1 MWHNKGVM
9 KYEETIKQYKKYT
22 KDYIKRCETLL
33 KAFGD
38 VPESTEEEKNQV
50 FDYLIS
56 TKQINAEMVQEEINL
71 LCMIEYATGK
81 HQDLERQ
88 RLDGLQGTE

>member
-1 MWHNKGVM
+1 MWYNKVVM
-9 KYEETIKQYKKYT
+9 KYKETIQQYKKHT
-22 KDYIKRCETLL
+22 KDYIKRCESLL

-38 VPESTEEEKNQV
+38 VPEPTKEERKQV

-56 TKQINAEMVQEEINL
+56 IKQINTEMAQEEINL
-71 LCMIEYATGK
+71 LCMVEYACGK

-88 RLDGLQGTE
+88 RLNGVQ